1 MVKFA
6 FPPATMSF
14 IGPELPSHL
23 INPKK
28 SDKNS
33 EKGPQIPPHVVPQQ
47 STTLNI
53 YDDEDDDDDGP
64 KPAGPSIPAEF
75 LKVSESLIDDDSD
88 DDGPELPPH
97 LNKGSRKEA
106 GPSIHTP
113 PGPSTGKR
121 QVGPTFPTYAPTYD
135 PTTYHN
141 NEDDDDDDDDF
152 GPKPLPAGMQHQQ
165 TDAVKEFIEREEKR
179 RKLAEVCANAQN
191 LFFLSCSA
199 FFENRMQLNP
209 KPFNETNGC
218 SSHHHLQ
225 VFSEVS
231 SVLLVSNSFIL
242 KKYKHKHRPRSN

>member
-1 MVKFA
+1 
-6 FPPATMSF
+6 MSF

-33 EKGPQIPPHVVPQQ
+33 EKGPQIPPHLAQQQ

-75 LKVSESLIDDDSD
+75 LKASESLIDDDSD

-106 GPSIHTP
+106 GPSIVSTP

-141 NEDDDDDDDDF
+141 NEDEDDDDDDDF

-179 RKLAEVCANAQN
+179 RKLAEVCTKRTKFISLIIAL
-191 LFFLSCSA
+191 LF
-199 FFENRMQLNP
+199 
-209 KPFNETNGC
+209 
-218 SSHHHLQ
+218 
-225 VFSEVS
+225 
-231 SVLLVSNSFIL
+231 
-242 KKYKHKHRPRSN
+242 